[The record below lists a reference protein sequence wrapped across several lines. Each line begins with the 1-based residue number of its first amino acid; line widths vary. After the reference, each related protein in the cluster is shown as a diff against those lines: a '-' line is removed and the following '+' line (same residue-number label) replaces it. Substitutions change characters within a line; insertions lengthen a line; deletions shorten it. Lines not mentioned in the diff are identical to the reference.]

1 MIRYSEIPVEE
12 TFSQFAFNW
21 FRLVAR
27 GEIDMALAAIDET
40 TSYGIRWSADS
51 IRQALLDYSPHAT
64 VTDPGDLPLDVHQNL
79 ITFTDGTGFAFDCSV
94 PISGQWSDLTAQFE
108 FLRRPNGFAV
118 ILEDLHVL

>member
-1 MIRYSEIPVEE
+1 MEE
-12 TFSQFAFNW
+12 MFTKFASDW

-27 GEIDMALAAIDET
+27 GEIDMALAAVDEP

-51 IRQALLDYSPHAT
+51 IREALLDYSPNAT
-64 VTDPGDLPLDVHQNL
+64 VTDPADLPPDMHQNL

-108 FLRRPNGFAV
+108 FLTRPNGFAV
-118 ILEDLHVL
+118 ILQDIHVL